1 MEKKIL
7 NSDFQS
13 FFNVKGQR
21 GVRGQRL
28 GVLNVGRPPLF
39 IEVLVA

>member
-1 MEKKIL
+1 ML
-7 NSDFQS
+7 R
-13 FFNVKGQR
+13 GR

-39 IEVLVA
+39 IKVLLLRK